1 MLRVVLDTNII
12 LASISPYSPFRLV
25 MDKFEQGAF
34 ILCLTTD
41 ILLEYEEKLSEKFN
55 RNVAEL
61 AVGGMLLKAN
71 VQFTE
76 VFFKWQLIYPDMDDN
91 KFADCAIASNVH
103 YLVTNDRDFNRL
115 KTIAF
120 PALTVVNMER
130 FLKILQ
136 EEV

>member
-61 AVGGMLLKAN
+61 AVGGMLLKTN

-120 PALTVVNMER
+120 PELAVVNMEQ
-130 FLKILQ
+130 FLKILRG
-136 EEV
+136 EA

>member
-12 LASISPYSPFRLV
+12 LASISPHSPFRLV
-25 MDKFEQGAF
+25 IDRFEQGAF

-55 RNVAEL
+55 RNVADL
-61 AVGGMLLKAN
+61 AVGGMLLKTN
-71 VQFTE
+71 VQFAE

-120 PALTVVNMER
+120 PQLTVVNMEQ

>member
-25 MDKFEQGAF
+25 LDKFEQGAF

-61 AVGGMLLKAN
+61 AVGGMLLKTN

-120 PALTVVNMER
+120 PALTVVNMEQ